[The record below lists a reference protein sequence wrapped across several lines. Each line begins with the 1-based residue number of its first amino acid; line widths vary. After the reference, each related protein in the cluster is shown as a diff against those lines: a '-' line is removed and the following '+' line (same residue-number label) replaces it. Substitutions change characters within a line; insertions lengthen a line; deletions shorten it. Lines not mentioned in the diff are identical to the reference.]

1 MKATIKAQDTNG
13 KEQKVQIETDFP
25 KMKTTTTKGV
35 YVMEDLLQYA
45 ETGKLTDEMN
55 KRSPAL
61 TTMKQA
67 EAVSIVVDALAA
79 DSEYIKEV
87 SAKTSKAAKE
97 EDI

>member
-13 KEQKVQIETDFP
+13 KEQKVQVETAFP
-25 KMKTTTTKGV
+25 KMKTATAKGV
-35 YVMEDLLQYA
+35 YVMEDLMKYA
-45 ETGKLTDEMN
+45 ENGVLTDDMK

-61 TTMKQA
+61 TKMKQA

-79 DSEYIKEV
+79 DSEYIKEAP
-87 SAKTSKAAKE
+87 AKAVKGIKE